1 MSIEGEYD
9 ILCKTSMSPQISND
23 LHTLNVTIH
32 YTLSLGEKC
41 IINVRNVSKPVAKEI
56 SKFSWCENIMI
67 PDLLHL
73 ES

>member
-9 ILCKTSMSPQISND
+9 ILCKTSISPQISND
-23 LHTLNVTIH
+23 LQSLNINIC

-41 IINVRNVSKPVAKEI
+41 LINVRNVSEPKAFEI
-56 SKFSWCENIMI
+56 SKFSWCENIII